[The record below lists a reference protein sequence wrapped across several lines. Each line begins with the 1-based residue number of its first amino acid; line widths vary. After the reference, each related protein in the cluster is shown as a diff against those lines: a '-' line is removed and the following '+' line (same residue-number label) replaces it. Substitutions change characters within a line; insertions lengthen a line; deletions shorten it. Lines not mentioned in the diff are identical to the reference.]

1 MLTKLLVLN
10 RARDPLQASKEVVEA
25 YCRVAMAA
33 DATDSTQDVLFVS
46 AMQKAGVGGGGGFWV
61 GV

>member
-46 AMQKAGVGGGGGFWV
+46 AMQKAGVGGV
-61 GV
+61 